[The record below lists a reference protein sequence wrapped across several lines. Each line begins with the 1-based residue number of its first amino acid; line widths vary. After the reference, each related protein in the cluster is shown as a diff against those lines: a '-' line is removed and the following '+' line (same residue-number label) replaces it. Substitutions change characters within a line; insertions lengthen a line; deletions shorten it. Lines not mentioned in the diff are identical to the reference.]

1 MEQIS
6 GSFALKSRQQTN
18 DFLQAPNMVYDARFH
33 PRALEIILSF
43 ALRYS
48 LGIMV

>member
-6 GSFALKSRQQTN
+6 GSFALKSRQQPN
-18 DFLQAPNMVYDARFH
+18 DFQAPNMVYDARFH